1 MPMRTKRS
9 NDMRV
14 VCLECISERHIK
26 KWKTQPPYGCN
37 RSGQVKLVGPIAGA
51 IAALGYL
58 NDSSHV
64 FFRLPCNQAKAVIT
78 FLDAAS
84 EKTLRSTVAL
94 TAARGRGKSAALGVA
109 IAGAVALGYSNI
121 FVTSPSP
128 ENLKTLFEF
137 VFKGFDAMDYKVRF
151 SLLCSREIED
161 VISLLGKEGLHL
173 V

>member
-1 MPMRTKRS
+1 M
-9 NDMRV
+9 
-14 VCLECISERHIK
+14 
-26 KWKTQPPYGCN
+26 
-37 RSGQVKLVGPIAGA
+37 
-51 IAALGYL
+51 
-58 NDSSHV
+58 
-64 FFRLPCNQAKAVIT
+64 IT

-137 VFKGFDAMDYKVRF
+137 VFKGFDAMDYKVSISF
-151 SLLCSREIED
+151 NSQGALTPTQESPATPAASSQHVVDGLLNSRPE
-161 VISLLGKEGLHL
+161 SW
-173 V
+173 